1 MAVNTKRVFYVKYLA
16 HQSYIDTIAKRPDVR
31 LDKLENDSAAAV
43 AAPIMEAA
51 HAYQIG
57 SSRDELAAHFHAT
70 RDLLARTPNVL
81 VVSTNGAGYDT
92 VDVKGCTAAGVL
104 VLNQAGGNR
113 EAVAE
118 HVLGMMLSLS
128 KRISQS
134 DRAIRRGDAIDR
146 NSFVGA
152 DVHGKTVGIIGLG
165 HVGSRVAELCR
176 GLFAMHVLACDP
188 YLTAGEV
195 AARGADKV
203 ELDDLLRRADFVSL
217 NCPLTE
223 ETRGMIGAPQF
234 ALMPPHAYFIT
245 TCRGHVHDET
255 ALLETLRRKGI
266 AGAGLDVWGK
276 EPPPREHPLLQ
287 FETVLAS
294 PHTAGITHEARE
306 NMGRIAAEQLLDAL
320 DGKPPPRIVNP
331 EVWPLY
337 AERFERTLG
346 FAPRAK

>member
-43 AAPIMEAA
+43 AAPIMQAA

-57 SSRDELAAHFHAT
+57 SSRDELAPHFHAT

-81 VVSTNGAGYDT
+81 IVSTNGAGYDT
-92 VDVKGCTAAGVL
+92 VDVKSCTAAGVL

-118 HVLGMMLSLS
+118 HVLGMMLALS

-152 DVHGKTVGIIGLG
+152 DVHGKTIGIVGLG

-176 GLFAMHVLACDP
+176 GLFAMHVLAYDP
-188 YLTAGEV
+188 YLPADKI

-223 ETRGMIGAPQF
+223 ETRGMIGARQF

-245 TCRGHVHDET
+245 TCRGHVHDES

-276 EPPPREHPLLQ
+276 EPPPRAHPLLQ

-346 FAPRAK
+346 FAPQAK